1 MFAGKMLAYGIF
13 SLVQPWSNLQEPNLK
28 PSLGAINTNPNIS
41 DDGDTGGKQTQ
52 AQTNKPKTCNQTKS
66 RLLIKSLTIKAS
78 NLRHHTKIIQTPR
91 EMAEA
96 TTKHLVDVVEL
107 VLPARVEEP
116 TPTIKKRNLQQQKK
130 LTQLK
135 SKPLVFFV

>member
-1 MFAGKMLAYGIF
+1 
-13 SLVQPWSNLQEPNLK
+13 
-28 PSLGAINTNPNIS
+28 
-41 DDGDTGGKQTQ
+41 
-52 AQTNKPKTCNQTKS
+52 
-66 RLLIKSLTIKAS
+66 
-78 NLRHHTKIIQTPR
+78 
-91 EMAEA
+91 MAEA

-135 SKPLVFFV
+135 SKALVFFV